1 MKQAK
6 ALRER
11 LGEDRILTIPGCFD
25 AMSAK
30 LVEKA
35 GFEAAYVSG
44 YAVSA
49 TQIGLPDAGLLSYK
63 EILDQARDIA
73 GAVSL
78 PLIGDADT
86 GFGNPVNVRR
96 TVKGFADA
104 GIACVMLEDQV
115 FPKRCGFAKGVEVV
129 SRNEATT
136 RLRAALDMRDEIRA
150 EGGDILILAR
160 TDSRVAEGLKEA
172 LWRCEAFADM
182 GADIVYFEGPQERSE
197 MEELCRRVSVPKLLA
212 QLEREGRPLLSPAEA
227 EQIGYDCL
235 LFGVT
240 LLNVSLRAMRDALA
254 LMANGAHPGPDRLL
268 TFEELYETVGFDWYY
283 GLEKK
288 YGPDGD

>member
-1 MKQAK
+1 MAGNAA
-6 ALRER
+6 ALRAR
-11 LGEDRILTIPGCFD
+11 LAEGRILTIPGCFD

-30 LVEKA
+30 LVEQA
-35 GFEAAYVSG
+35 GFDAAYVSG

-73 GAVSL
+73 GAVSI

-104 GIACVMLEDQV
+104 GIACIMLEDQV

-129 SRNEATT
+129 PRGEALT
-136 RLRAALDMRDEIRA
+136 RLQAALDMRDEIRA
-150 EGGDILILAR
+150 EGGDVLILAR
-160 TDSRVAEGLKEA
+160 TDSRVAEGLEEA
-172 LWRCEAFADM
+172 LWRCEAFADR
-182 GADIVYFEGPQERSE
+182 GADIVYFEGPQNRQE
-197 MEELCRRVSVPKLLA
+197 METLCSRVQVPKLLA

-227 EQIGYDCL
+227 EAIGYDCL

-240 LLNVSLRAMRDALA
+240 LLNVSIRAMRDALA
-254 LMANGAHPGPDRLL
+254 LMAHGNHPGPDRLL
-268 TFEELYETVGFDWYY
+268 SFDELYETVGFDWYY
-283 GLEKK
+283 GLEER
-288 YGPDGD
+288 YRSE

>member
-1 MKQAK
+1 
-6 ALRER
+6 
-11 LGEDRILTIPGCFD
+11 
-25 AMSAK
+25 
-30 LVEKA
+30 
-35 GFEAAYVSG
+35 
-44 YAVSA
+44 
-49 TQIGLPDAGLLSYK
+49 
-63 EILDQARDIA
+63 
-73 GAVSL
+73 
-78 PLIGDADT
+78 
-86 GFGNPVNVRR
+86 
-96 TVKGFADA
+96 
-104 GIACVMLEDQV
+104 MLEDQV

-129 SRNEATT
+129 PRGEATT

-150 EGGDILILAR
+150 DGGDILILAR
-160 TDSRVAEGLKEA
+160 TDSRIAEGLKEA

-288 YGPDGD
+288 YGPEGD

>member
-11 LGEDRILTIPGCFD
+11 LAGERILTIPGCFD

-96 TVKGFADA
+96 TVRGFADA

-129 SRNEATT
+129 SRDEATI

-160 TDSRVAEGLKEA
+160 TDSRVADGLDEA

-197 MEELCRRVSVPKLLA
+197 MEQLCRRVPAPKLLA
-212 QLEREGRPLLSPAEA
+212 QLEREGRPLLTPVEA
-227 EQIGYDCL
+227 EEIGYDCL

-240 LLNVSLRAMRDALA
+240 LLNVSIRAMRDALA
-254 LMANGAHPGPDRLL
+254 LIAGGAHPGSDRLMA
-268 TFEELYETVGFDWYY
+268 FEELYETVGFDWYY
-283 GLEKK
+283 ELEKR
-288 YGPDGD
+288 YGPGR

>member
-1 MKQAK
+1 MRQATR
-6 ALRER
+6 LRNR
-11 LGEDRILTIPGCFD
+11 LAEPRILTIPGCFD

-30 LVEKA
+30 LVERA

-49 TQIGLPDAGLLSYK
+49 TRIGLPDAGLLSYK

-86 GFGNPVNVRR
+86 GFGNAINVRR

-115 FPKRCGFAKGVEVV
+115 FPKRCGFAEGVEVV
-129 SRNEATT
+129 PRDEAMT

-160 TDSRVAEGLKEA
+160 TDSRVAEGLDEA

-182 GADIVYFEGPQERSE
+182 GADIVYFEGPRERRE
-197 MEELCRRVSVPKLLA
+197 MEQLCRRVSTPKLLA
-212 QLEREGRPLLSPAEA
+212 QLEREGRPLLSPVEA
-227 EQIGYDCL
+227 ESIGYDCL

-240 LLNVSLRAMRDALA
+240 LLNVSLRAMRDALS
-254 LMANGAHPGPDRLL
+254 LMSSGAHPGPDRLL
-268 TFEELYETVGFDWYY
+268 TFGELYETVGFDWYY

-288 YGPDGD
+288 YGPDGS

>member
-1 MKQAK
+1 MGQAK
-6 ALRER
+6 KLRER
-11 LGEDRILTIPGCFD
+11 LAEKRILTIPGCFD

-129 SRNEATT
+129 PRGEATT

-150 EGGDILILAR
+150 DGGDILILAR
-160 TDSRVAEGLKEA
+160 TDSRIAEGLEEA

-288 YGPDGD
+288 YGPEGD

>member
-1 MKQAK
+1 MRQAK
-6 ALRER
+6 ALRAR
-11 LGEDRILTIPGCFD
+11 LRQERILTIPGCFD

-49 TQIGLPDAGLLSYK
+49 TQIGLPDAGLISYR
-63 EILDQARDIA
+63 EILDQVRDVA

-86 GFGNPVNVRR
+86 GFGNPINVRR

-115 FPKRCGFAKGVEVV
+115 FPKRCGFAQGVEVV
-129 SRNEATT
+129 SRDEALT

-160 TDSRVAEGLKEA
+160 TDSRVAEGLDEA

-182 GADIVYFEGPQERSE
+182 GADIVYFEGAQERGE
-197 MEELCRRVSVPKLLA
+197 MEALCRRVAVPKLLA
-212 QLEREGRPLLSPAEA
+212 QLEKEGRPLLSPTEAEA
-227 EQIGYDCL
+227 IGYDCL

-240 LLNVSLRAMRDALA
+240 LLNVSIRAMRDALA
-254 LMANGAHPGPDRLL
+254 LMAGGAHPGPDRLL
-268 TFEELYETVGFDWYY
+268 TFEELYEAVGFDWYY

-288 YGPDGD
+288 YAPGKR